1 MLEEGKFENKS
12 KRMPRKIIVKTL
24 TTTKSVDEVFDFFA
38 NMKNMELGGAIQ
50 SMEEIDDGWW
60 IFDHSVLGKSRMK
73 HTLSREF
80 GIIDHVFIGGG
91 LEWNVFVRVVPNQS
105 GSTTCWTFM
114 RQNSLSEGNLRTNSK
129 CLTSKL
135 TTGEQHWRIFEVY
148 DG

>member
-60 IFDHSVLGKSRMK
+60 IFNHSVLGKSRMK

-80 GIIDHVFIGGG
+80 GSIDDVFIGGG
-91 LEWNVFVRVVPNQS
+91 LECNVFVRVVPKHR

-114 RQNSLSEGNLRTNSK
+114 
-129 CLTSKL
+129 
-135 TTGEQHWRIFEVY
+135 
-148 DG
+148 